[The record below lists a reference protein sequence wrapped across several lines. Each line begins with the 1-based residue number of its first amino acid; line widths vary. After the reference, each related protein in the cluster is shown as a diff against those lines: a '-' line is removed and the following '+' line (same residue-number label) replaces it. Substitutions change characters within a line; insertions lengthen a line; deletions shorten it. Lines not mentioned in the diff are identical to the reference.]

1 MKNKKKESLLGQV
14 AAKDY
19 DVSGSDCPHSPA
31 STIENI
37 KRYTRIIEK
46 MRKAGIT
53 EGEIDFLSDSLQA
66 DALHVFKLAAASDAF
81 ESKKKSAN

>member
-1 MKNKKKESLLGQV
+1 MKNKKKGPLLGQV
-14 AAKDY
+14 VAKDY
-19 DVSGSDCPHSPA
+19 DVPGGDCPHSPA

-53 EGEIDFLSDSLQA
+53 EEEIDFLGDSLQA
-66 DALHVFKLAAASDAF
+66 DALHVFKLIAAGDAV
-81 ESKKKSAN
+81 ESKKKSVN